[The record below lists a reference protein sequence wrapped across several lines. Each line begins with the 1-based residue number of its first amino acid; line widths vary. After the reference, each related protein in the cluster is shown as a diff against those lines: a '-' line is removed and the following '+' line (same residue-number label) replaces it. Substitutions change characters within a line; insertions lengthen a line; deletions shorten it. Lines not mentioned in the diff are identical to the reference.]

1 MKNKIKIL
9 LISLSMVLIPLG
21 TYAASDLS
29 SSDGYQ
35 QYSYACP
42 NGYSRSDCPY
52 YKKQDRFNEK
62 GYYRE
67 GRHHGRGHH
76 HRGYFN

>member
-35 QYSYACP
+35 QY
-42 NGYSRSDCPY
+42 
-52 YKKQDRFNEK
+52 
-62 GYYRE
+62 
-67 GRHHGRGHH
+67 
-76 HRGYFN
+76 